1 MFRSLAMFL
10 LGPLVF
16 SAVATAQKPDEKG
29 ISIRLFAVAANPNQG
44 KVCFLIAGKRGE
56 AFELPIY
63 NLSDPQSVSARE
75 IQLIL
80 SSAPT
85 DVPPRPVSTIRLPD
99 TGRDFRV
106 ILVPAAADSY
116 QAVVVRGDD
125 QAFRNGDAFFINL
138 SSHHIL
144 GIIGTTKLDLK
155 SGARET
161 IRPTGASDGSFYQVK
176 FARKENEQLL
186 PVADTRWPVLRN
198 NRSFLI
204 FFNGKDGLP
213 NYRAVDEFLDPG
225 AVP

>member
-1 MFRSLAMFL
+1 MFRFLALSLLGSLA
-10 LGPLVF
+10 F
-16 SAVATAQKPDEKG
+16 SAFATAQKPDEKG
-29 ISIRLFAVAANPNQG
+29 ISIRLFAVAPNPNQG

-56 AFELPIY
+56 AFELPTF
-63 NLSDPQSVSARE
+63 NLSDPQSVAARE

-85 DVPPRPVSTIRLPD
+85 DSPPRPVSIIRLPD
-99 TGRDFRV
+99 AGRDFRV
-106 ILVPAAADSY
+106 ILVPTTADSY

-125 QAFRNGDAFFINL
+125 QTFRNGDAFFINL
-138 SSHHIL
+138 SSHPIL

-155 SGARET
+155 PGARET
-161 IRPTGASDGSFYQVK
+161 IRPTGASAGSFYQVK
-176 FARKENEQLL
+176 FARKENEKLL

-213 NYRAVDEFLDPG
+213 TYRAVDEFLDPG

>member
-1 MFRSLAMFL
+1 MFRSLALSL

-16 SAVATAQKPDEKG
+16 SAFATAQKPDEKG

-44 KVCFLIAGKRGE
+44 KVCLFTAGKRGE
-56 AFELPIY
+56 AFELPTY
-63 NLSDPQSVSARE
+63 NLSDPQSVAARE

-85 DVPPRPVSTIRLPD
+85 DAPPRPVSTIRLPD

-106 ILVPAAADSY
+106 ILVPATADSY
-116 QAVVVRGDD
+116 QAVIVRGDD
-125 QAFRNGDAFFINL
+125 PAFGNGDAFFINL

-144 GIIGTTKLDLK
+144 GIIGTTKLELK

-176 FARKENEQLL
+176 FARLENEKAL

-204 FFNGKDGLP
+204 FYNGKDGLP
-213 NYRAVDEFLDPG
+213 TYRAVDEFLDP
-225 AVP
+225 AAAP